1 MNENIKYQIL
11 NADAIY
17 FDLVQYFHFKKGLET
32 EALQHFSSIAAVEE
46 YIQFNKKYMNPQ
58 FFKLNYNLYIDL
70 HPQAMPRLETC
81 RYCKDEFIT
90 YGSKILFCSKRCAKL
105 NNNDYSIE
113 YNKKYRRRKK
123 IERDN

>member
-17 FDLVQYFHFKKGLET
+17 FDLVQYFYFKKGLET
-32 EALQHFSSIAAVEE
+32 EALQHFSSIAAIEE
-46 YIQFNKKYMNPQ
+46 YILFNKKYMNAQ
-58 FFKLNYNLYIDL
+58 FININSRICLDTY
-70 HPQAMPRLETC
+70 PQAPPRLETC

-113 YNKKYRRRKK
+113 YNKKYRAKK
-123 IERDN
+123 GHK